1 VFARSGDGEACPIGA
16 PPDAEGLSD
25 QVAKLLRGVD
35 LLLNSQ
41 RVIDRNLQTVL
52 TAKSAA
58 HAEPVVAALG
68 RMAEPPAGTQARIT
82 AVERFVVRLDQH
94 LSRLSSQQVKSPV
107 VTRQIPSTALWAL
120 GSPRP
125 PSLFRSPGADCDR
138 IQEPLIRD
146 LLRDGVVRPD
156 PLRLG
161 LDVTGNC
168 ALLNRQGAI
177 SRRLFA
183 VGPVTKGTFWE
194 RTAVPDIRRQTE
206 KLAEY
211 LVGLVKTAP
220 PATPR

>member
-94 LSRLSSQQVKSPV
+94 LSRLSPQQVKSPV
-107 VTRQIPSTALWAL
+107 ITRQIPSAALWAVGVSSIALVVSIAELVRSL
-120 GSPRP
+120 GGDGRGADHLPAAPAVTHDP
-125 PSLFRSPGADCDR
+125 PSRAVS
-138 IQEPLIRD
+138 
-146 LLRDGVVRPD
+146 GV
-156 PLRLG
+156 
-161 LDVTGNC
+161 
-168 ALLNRQGAI
+168 A
-177 SRRLFA
+177 
-183 VGPVTKGTFWE
+183 
-194 RTAVPDIRRQTE
+194 
-206 KLAEY
+206 
-211 LVGLVKTAP
+211 
-220 PATPR
+220 